1 MPRLLE
7 LLRPAR
13 GPGYPGDY
21 LLARLARR
29 RIYWLE
35 SCPPGSGDEARH
47 KLEQELDW
55 LQEQL
60 EPELRGQLA
69 PALLFFELPALLAAL
84 RHNEAGDHRG
94 ALACLARSRLS
105 REIRQILA
113 RERPYPQT
121 LQELGERLTPLGASM
136 AGLARIRREMGRA
149 GLEQALWSGLLEA
162 GRREQR
168 RGPVRDFI
176 DQLADRQE
184 RLRLA
189 KAERWPGKVA
199 LPQRPGH
206 LSHPH
211 RVKSGEPAALDHRL
225 LTGMFRDWQQ
235 RRRSGGR
242 LEQLLDY
249 LWTIY
254 LATRNCGVRHLTELL
269 GEDRAARETISAR

>member
-1 MPRLLE
+1 
-7 LLRPAR
+7 
-13 GPGYPGDY
+13 
-21 LLARLARR
+21 
-29 RIYWLE
+29 
-35 SCPPGSGDEARH
+35 
-47 KLEQELDW
+47 
-55 LQEQL
+55 
-60 EPELRGQLA
+60 
-69 PALLFFELPALLAAL
+69 
-84 RHNEAGDHRG
+84 
-94 ALACLARSRLS
+94 
-105 REIRQILA
+105 
-113 RERPYPQT
+113 
-121 LQELGERLTPLGASM
+121 
-136 AGLARIRREMGRA
+136 MGRA

-176 DQLADRQE
+176 EQLADRQE

-199 LPQRPGH
+199 LPQRPRH
-206 LSHPH
+206 QFHPH
-211 RVKSGEPAALDHRL
+211 RLKPGEPATLDHRL
-225 LTGMFRDWQQ
+225 LTAMFRDWQQ